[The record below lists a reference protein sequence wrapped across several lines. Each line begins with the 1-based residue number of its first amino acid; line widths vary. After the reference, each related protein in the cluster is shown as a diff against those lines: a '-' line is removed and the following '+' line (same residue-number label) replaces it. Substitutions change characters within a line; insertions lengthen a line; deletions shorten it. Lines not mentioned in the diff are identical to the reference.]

1 MFQVS
6 QCGML
11 MLNSPTPIK
20 LTDKIFHAVA
30 RTAFGI
36 PDQLS
41 FRNSSTKHIKMHL
54 RQCM

>member
-54 RQCM
+54 R